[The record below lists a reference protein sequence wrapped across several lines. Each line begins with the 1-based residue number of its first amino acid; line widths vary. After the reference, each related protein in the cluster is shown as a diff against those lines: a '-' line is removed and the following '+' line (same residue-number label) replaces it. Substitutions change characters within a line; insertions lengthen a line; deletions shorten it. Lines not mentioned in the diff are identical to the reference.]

1 MEEPMG
7 PIEDLGKA
15 INGIAD
21 GAGRSTVGIGNRW
34 RGGSGVVVESGKVL
48 TNAHNLHGDEVR
60 IFFADGREADGKV
73 LGADGDGDLAVI
85 GVETGEAP
93 AIGWGDGSALTIGAP
108 VVAIGNPA
116 GQGVRVTLGFVSG
129 VNRAFRGPRGRRV
142 AGAVEHTAPLLP
154 GSSGGPIVDSEGNL
168 LGINT
173 NRLGSGFYQAIA
185 TDPALK
191 DRVAAL
197 GRGEPPK
204 RRRLGVG
211 LAPSQVARHL
221 RRAVGLDERDG
232 LLVRDVEEDSPAD
245 KAGIAEGDLIVAA
258 AGKPVTSADDL
269 FEALGS
275 LTADADLEL
284 TLLRGTEERTVTIP
298 G

>member
-15 INGIAD
+15 INGIAE

-48 TNAHNLHGDEVR
+48 TNAHNLHGDEITV
-60 IFFADGREADGKV
+60 FFADGREVDGKV

-85 GVETGEAP
+85 GVDTGEAP
-93 AIGWGDGSALTIGAP
+93 AIGWGDGTTLVIGAP

-116 GQGVRVTLGFVSG
+116 GQGVRATLGFVSG
-129 VNRAFRGPRGRRV
+129 LGRAFRGPRGRRV
-142 AGAVEHTAPLLP
+142 TGAVEHTAPLLP
-154 GSSGGPIVDSEGNL
+154 GSSGGPIVNGEGQL

-173 NRLGSGFYQAIA
+173 NRLGNGFYQAIA
-185 TDPALK
+185 ADAALK

-197 GRGEPPK
+197 GRGEAPT

-211 LAPSQVARHL
+211 LAPSHVAKQL

-232 LLVRDVEEDSPAD
+232 LLVREVEEGSPAER
-245 KAGIAEGDLIVAA
+245 AGIAEGDLIVAA
-258 AGKPVTSADDL
+258 AGKPVTGADDL
-269 FEALGS
+269 FDALGS
-275 LTADADLEL
+275 LATNAEL
-284 TLLRGTEERTVTIP
+284 QVTLLRGTEERTVTIP
-298 G
+298 A